1 MNRSAEFTGL
11 STTDRSIAENT
22 PAGANVGDPVAARDR
37 EDDTLTYSLRGAD
50 AESFDIDPATGQLL
64 TKAPLDYEAK
74 DSYSVIVSVSD
85 GKSSSG
91 RESDTRDDSITV
103 TITLTDVDSGPYDTN
118 KNEAIER
125 DEAIA
130 ALVDYFSGAITQEEA
145 IAVIQLYFAG

>member
-1 MNRSAEFTGL
+1 M
-11 STTDRSIAENT
+11 
-22 PAGANVGDPVAARDR
+22 
-37 EDDTLTYSLRGAD
+37 
-50 AESFDIDPATGQLL
+50 
-64 TKAPLDYEAK
+64 
-74 DSYSVIVSVSD
+74 SVSD

-103 TITLTDVDSGPYDTN
+103 TITLTDVDLGPYDTN

-130 ALVDYFSGAITQEEA
+130 GLVDYFSGAITQEEA